1 MRWMIALLFAVFVT
15 SPCLCQNPGGEAA
28 DRPGMLAT
36 KQGPLAI
43 DAPKG
48 WSRVPGMGMA
58 FFVPNGADFDT
69 APAWIYISSV
79 PIGPKLDYRDVN
91 SYIEHDVSVFK
102 DKYPAAMVQ
111 REIPVM
117 LPQAKLRAQIY
128 TFQSGD
134 KNNAYEQV
142 VYVGEKGRV
151 LMFNLSAK
159 TAGVF
164 QQSLPVFRGFVTSYR
179 GGADT
184 APVTRKP

>member
-1 MRWMIALLFAVFVT
+1 MVAILFAVLVAN
-15 SPCLCQNPGGEAA
+15 PCFCQNPASDTA

-58 FFVPNGADFDT
+58 FFVPKGTDFDT
-69 APAWIYISSV
+69 APTWIYISSV
-79 PIGPKLDYRDVN
+79 SIGPKLEYQDVN
-91 SYIEHDVSVFK
+91 SYIQHDISVFR
-102 DKYPAAMVQ
+102 DKFPAAIVQ
-111 REIPVM
+111 SEIPVR
-117 LPQAKLRAQIY
+117 LAHGRLRAQIY

-142 VYVGEKGRV
+142 VYVGEKSRI

-159 TAGVF
+159 TPDVF
-164 QQSLPVFRGFVTSYR
+164 QQSLPVFREFVTSYK
-179 GGADT
+179 GSEDT
-184 APVTRKP
+184 NPSVKRP